1 MKTKLIPMIIGAFV
15 ISKQEKYLQQIR
27 GIRRIRDLYA
37 ENKKEQKDKILNP
50 QFFRSLVEDL
60 KNPENKATYR
70 GREIFFFFKQ
80 KYEKFFLHLVVGMNQ
95 SPILC
100 QMPGSSKNSC
110 SWNLLEQ
117 LLQLKDHTLIYT
129 YNEQNHFTLH
139 FPHFLQFLFQR
150 LVFPLFFLLFIIQ
163 YR

>member
-80 KYEKFFLHLVVGMNQ
+80 KYEKLF
-95 SPILC
+95 SP
-100 QMPGSSKNSC
+100 SC
-110 SWNLLEQ
+110 GWNESIADSLLDAWEFE
-117 LLQLKDHTLIYT
+117 K
-129 YNEQNHFTLH
+129 
-139 FPHFLQFLFQR
+139 FLF
-150 LVFPLFFLLFIIQ
+150 LESIGATFTA
-163 YR
+163 